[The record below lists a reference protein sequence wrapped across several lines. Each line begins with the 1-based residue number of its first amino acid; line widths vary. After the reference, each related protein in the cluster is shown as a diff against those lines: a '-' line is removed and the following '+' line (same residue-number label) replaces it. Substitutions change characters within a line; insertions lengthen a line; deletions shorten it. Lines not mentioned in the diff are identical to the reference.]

1 MTEYKVMTEKDSM
14 FRGAFDAQAIEASL
28 NQHASEGW
36 RLVSAVSITNQKTSG
51 SQMMMILER
60 PRP

>member
-1 MTEYKVMTEKDSM
+1 MTEYKVMSEKDSM

-28 NQHASEGW
+28 NKHASEGW

-51 SQMMMILER
+51 SEMMMILER
-60 PRP
+60 